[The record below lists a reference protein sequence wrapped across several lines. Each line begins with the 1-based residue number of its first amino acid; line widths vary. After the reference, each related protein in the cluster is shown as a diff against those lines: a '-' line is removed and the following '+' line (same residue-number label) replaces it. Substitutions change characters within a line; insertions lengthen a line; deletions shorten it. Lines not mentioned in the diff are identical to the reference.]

1 MKTERSRARR
11 PSGTSAQPPPSLGDV
26 ATRAGTSSASV
37 SRALNAPTL
46 VSGALRRRVLEA
58 ASALGYFPNRSGH
71 ALAAGKSGLVG
82 MIVPSDQPLDGPVL
96 NAFRQRLQEAGKA
109 LLLETS
115 RGAHDDL
122 ECVRRLLSW
131 GVEGVAFTGT
141 GAEAASECLRQR
153 AVPGVLCGAEQPNW
167 ACVVFDWPGAG
178 AMLARYLAG
187 LGHRRLAFVAADANS
202 GSPRAVTTGVNDAI
216 ATAGFSPPTVLPG
229 TLWQWKWPPMG
240 AHEPSP
246 RPTAL
251 LCSDPIQAAR
261 VRAWLAEHRVRV
273 PEDLS
278 VVALHESGGQN
289 SSEGADIPSLR
300 GTGITSLRG
309 SAAELGR
316 RTAEY
321 LLEAR
326 DGATEAS
333 VGLRLQVK
341 LVIRA
346 STGLAPR

>member
-1 MKTERSRARR
+1 MA
-11 PSGTSAQPPPSLGDV
+11 
-26 ATRAGTSSASV
+26 
-37 SRALNAPTL
+37 
-46 VSGALRRRVLEA
+46 
-58 ASALGYFPNRSGH
+58 
-71 ALAAGKSGLVG
+71 
-82 MIVPSDQPLDGPVL
+82 
-96 NAFRQRLQEAGKA
+96 
-109 LLLETS
+109 
-115 RGAHDDL
+115 
-122 ECVRRLLSW
+122 
-131 GVEGVAFTGT
+131 
-141 GAEAASECLRQR
+141 
-153 AVPGVLCGAEQPNW
+153 
-167 ACVVFDWPGAG
+167 
-178 AMLARYLAG
+178 
-187 LGHRRLAFVAADANS
+187 
-202 GSPRAVTTGVNDAI
+202 
-216 ATAGFSPPTVLPG
+216 
-229 TLWQWKWPPMG
+229 
-240 AHEPSP
+240 
-246 RPTAL
+246 
-251 LCSDPIQAAR
+251 IQAAR

>member
-46 VSGALRRRVLEA
+46 VSEALRRRVLEA

-178 AMLARYLAG
+178 AMLARYQRGWGIAVWRSLRRTRIRDRRAQS
-187 LGHRRLAFVAADANS
+187 RLASTTLLLPPGSVRRRSCRERYGNGNGRRWVRTSRPRDRRRFFVPIPSRRRACGPGWRSIGCASPRTSPSLLSTSLAARTHPRAQTSRRFVGPVLRRFVAPLQNS
-202 GSPRAVTTGVNDAI
+202 GGAPPNICSRRGMEPR
-216 ATAGFSPPTVLPG
+216 
-229 TLWQWKWPPMG
+229 
-240 AHEPSP
+240 
-246 RPTAL
+246 R
-251 LCSDPIQAAR
+251 R
-261 VRAWLAEHRVRV
+261 R
-273 PEDLS
+273 
-278 VVALHESGGQN
+278 
-289 SSEGADIPSLR
+289 
-300 GTGITSLRG
+300 
-309 SAAELGR
+309 SAFACR
-316 RTAEY
+316 
-321 LLEAR
+321 
-326 DGATEAS
+326 
-333 VGLRLQVK
+333 
-341 LVIRA
+341 
-346 STGLAPR
+346 